1 LVKEWVGV
9 LKDSG
14 VQDGITVNEI
24 TQFRKGRYE
33 DADPAIQRKWCHV
46 MLHFLPCVCSSYHK
60 WEIKKS
66 TRISQVTHATDE
78 ALVTWFLIC
87 YISDWDKLYEDTL
100 QVQDT
105 DQPNKRRRKEG
116 KHKSNEELGKYMD
129 LHASINQARKEQV
142 ETGWE
147 EAIMEE
153 ARLQVERNQ
162 NITLQDSMPNAP
174 SANQQLAKKTYVMM
188 LSEDEDDEMPS
199 MVGNATN
206 CTDV

>member
-1 LVKEWVGV
+1 
-9 LKDSG
+9 
-14 VQDGITVNEI
+14 
-24 TQFRKGRYE
+24 
-33 DADPAIQRKWCHV
+33 V

-66 TRISQVTHATDE
+66 TWISQVTHATDE

-129 LHASINQARKEQV
+129 LHASINQARREQM

-147 EAIMEE
+147 EALMEE

-162 NITLQDSMPNAP
+162 NISLQDSMPNAP

-206 CTDV
+206 CTGV